1 MTTKV
6 ITGKGRFSYLNWA
19 SPKKNELS
27 GKEEYSTEFLIPKSD
42 TTTVTAL
49 KAAMK
54 SALDKKFGTNFP
66 KNLRNPLRDGD
77 TETKQDVSPLGQEYK
92 GHWFIRCKSNE
103 PAGIVDEQGQP
114 ILAANNFVSGDYGRI
129 SVTAY
134 AYSQAGNSGVAFW
147 FNNAQKLEKG
157 EALGGKAS
165 AADDFGIA
173 MPSDPS
179 NNPFGNLGD

>member
-1 MTTKV
+1 MSKV

-19 SPKKNELS
+19 SPKRNELS
-27 GKEEYSTEFLIPKSD
+27 GKDEYSTEFLIPKSD
-42 TTTVTAL
+42 ATTIAAL

-54 SALDKKFGTNFP
+54 AALEKKFGQAFP

-77 TETKQDVSPLGQEYK
+77 TETKQDGTPLGAEYK
-92 GHWFIRCKSNE
+92 GHYFIRCKSNE
-103 PAGIVDEQGQP
+103 QAGVVDAQGQP
-114 ILAANNFVSGDYGRI
+114 ILAANDFVSGDYGRI

-165 AADDFGIA
+165 AADDFGVA
-173 MPSDPS
+173 PSS
-179 NNPFGNLGD
+179 NDIPF

>member
-1 MTTKV
+1 MSKV

-19 SPKKNELS
+19 SAKRNELS
-27 GKEEYSTEFLIPKSD
+27 GKDEFSTEFLIPKSD
-42 TTTVTAL
+42 TATIASL

-54 SALDKKFGTNFP
+54 SALEKKFGAAFP

-77 TETKQDVSPLGQEYK
+77 TETKQDGSPLGAEYK
-92 GHWFIRCKSNE
+92 GHFFIRTKSNE
-103 PAGIVDEQGQP
+103 QPGVVDETGQP
-114 ILAANNFVSGDYGRI
+114 IMAANDFVSGDYGRV

-134 AYSQAGNSGVAFW
+134 AYSQAGNNGVAFW

-157 EALGGKAS
+157 ESLGGKAS

-173 MPSDPS
+173 PQVQSSEDP
-179 NNPFGNLGD
+179 F

>member
-1 MTTKV
+1 MSKV

-27 GKEEYSTEFLIPKSD
+27 GKEEYSTEFLIPKTD
-42 TTTVTAL
+42 ATTIAAL

-54 SALDKKFGTNFP
+54 SALEKKFGAAFP

-77 TETKQDVSPLGQEYK
+77 TETKQDGSPLGNEYK
-92 GHWFIRCKSNE
+92 GHYFIRCKSNE
-103 PAGIVDEQGQP
+103 QAGVVDANGQP
-114 ILAANNFVSGDYGRI
+114 ILAANDFVSGDYGRI

-157 EALGGKAS
+157 ESLGGKSS
-165 AADDFGIA
+165 AADDFGVA
-173 MPSDPS
+173 APVAATSDSDMP
-179 NNPFGNLGD
+179 F